1 LDRTWRLEIAQAL
14 NPTKEHTMNATRL
27 LLTGSL
33 ALLGACSDSS
43 TQAVK
48 SVAVVAPTVDT
59 TPKVHAPKV
68 ALIMKSLT
76 NPFFIEMEK
85 GARRAERE
93 AGIELQVIATSQETA
108 IEQQI
113 QLIEDQIKR
122 KVDAIIITPNDP
134 QRLVPAL
141 KRAQDAGIKVVNIDD
156 RLNPE
161 TVAAS
166 GMNPVPFI
174 SVDGEDAAYR
184 AAQFAAAPLDQPSEV
199 AILEGVRSTENS
211 VKRLRGAE
219 RAFKQHGKLKIVA
232 SETARWKIDE
242 GYEVAR
248 RMFVAHPKIRVVVC
262 ANDLMAIGVMKYL
275 AESGKTGVRVAGF
288 DALDEAKAAIR
299 AGNMVVTV
307 DQQSAQQGYQGVM
320 TALKLMHGETVESVV
335 RVEARLLTG
344 DDLK

>member
-1 LDRTWRLEIAQAL
+1 
-14 NPTKEHTMNATRL
+14 MNATRL
-27 LLTGSL
+27 LLAGSL

-48 SVAVVAPTVDT
+48 SVATVAPAAAT
-59 TPKVHAPKV
+59 TPKAHAPKV
-68 ALIMKSLT
+68 ALIMKSMT

-93 AGIELQVIATSQETA
+93 AGIELQVVATSQETA

-113 QLIEDQIKR
+113 QLVEDQIKR

-134 QRLVPAL
+134 QRIVPAL

-166 GMNPVPFI
+166 GMKPVPFI

-184 AAQFAAAPLDQPSEV
+184 AAKFAAASLDQPTEV

-211 VKRLRGAE
+211 AQRLRGAE
-219 RAFKQHGKLKIVA
+219 RAFKENSKLKIVA
-232 SETARWKIDE
+232 SDTARWKIDE
-242 GYEVAR
+242 GYEVAK
-248 RMFVAHPKIRVVVC
+248 RMFAAHPKIRVVSC

-275 AESGKTGVRVAGF
+275 SESGKTGVRIAGF
-288 DALDEAKAAIR
+288 DGLDEAKAAIR
-299 AGNMVVTV
+299 AGSMTVTV
-307 DQQSAQQGYQGVM
+307 DQQSGQQGYQGVM
-320 TALKLMHGETVESVV
+320 TALKLMRGEAVESVV

>member
-1 LDRTWRLEIAQAL
+1 
-14 NPTKEHTMNATRL
+14 MNATRL
-27 LLTGSL
+27 LLAGSL

-48 SVAVVAPTVDT
+48 SVATVAPAVAT
-59 TPKVHAPKV
+59 TPKAHAPKV
-68 ALIMKSLT
+68 ALIMKSMT

-93 AGIELQVIATSQETA
+93 AGIELQVVATSQETA

-113 QLIEDQIKR
+113 QLVEDQIKR

-134 QRLVPAL
+134 QRIVPAL

-166 GMNPVPFI
+166 GMKPVPFI

-184 AAQFAAAPLDQPSEV
+184 AAKFAAASLDQPTEV

-211 VKRLRGAE
+211 AQRLRGAE
-219 RAFKQHGKLKIVA
+219 RAFKENSKLKIVA
-232 SETARWKIDE
+232 SDTARWKIDE
-242 GYEVAR
+242 GYEVAK
-248 RMFVAHPKIRVVVC
+248 RMFAAHPKIRVVSC

-275 AESGKTGVRVAGF
+275 SESGKTGVRIAGF
-288 DALDEAKAAIR
+288 DGLDEAKAAIR
-299 AGNMVVTV
+299 AGSMTVTV
-307 DQQSAQQGYQGVM
+307 DQQSGQQGYQGVM
-320 TALKLMHGETVESVV
+320 TALKLMRGEAVESVV

>member
-1 LDRTWRLEIAQAL
+1 
-14 NPTKEHTMNATRL
+14 MNVTRL
-27 LLTGSL
+27 LLAGSL
-33 ALLGACSDSS
+33 ASLSACGDSS

-48 SVAVVAPTVDT
+48 SVAVVAPAADAV
-59 TPKVHAPKV
+59 PKVHAPKL
-68 ALIMKSLT
+68 ALIMKSMT

-93 AGIELQVIATSQETA
+93 AGFELQVTATSQETA
-108 IEQQI
+108 VEQQI
-113 QLIEDQIKR
+113 QLVEDQIKR
-122 KVDAIIITPNDP
+122 KVDAIVITPDDP

-141 KRAQDAGIKVVNIDD
+141 KRAQDAGIKVVNVDD

-166 GMNPVPFI
+166 GMKPVPFI

-184 AAQFAAAPLDQPSEV
+184 AARFAAEPITQPSEV
-199 AILEGVRSTENS
+199 AIFEGVRNTENS
-211 VKRLRGAE
+211 ARRLHGAE
-219 RAFKQHGKLKIVA
+219 RAFKENGKLKIVA
-232 SETARWKIDE
+232 TETARWKIDE
-242 GYEVAR
+242 AHDVAKR
-248 RMFVAHPKIRVVVC
+248 VFAAHPKIRVVAC

-288 DALDEAKAAIR
+288 DGLDEAKAAIR
-299 AGNMVVTV
+299 AGDMAVTV
-307 DQQSAQQGYQGVM
+307 DQQAALQGYQGVM
-320 TALKLMHGETVESVV
+320 TALKLMRGEAVESVV

>member
-1 LDRTWRLEIAQAL
+1 
-14 NPTKEHTMNATRL
+14 MNVARL
-27 LLTGSL
+27 LLAGSM

-48 SVAVVAPTVDT
+48 SVAVVAPMADT
-59 TPKVHAPKV
+59 APKAHAPKL

-76 NPFFIEMEK
+76 NPFFIEMET

-93 AGIELQVIATSQETA
+93 AGVELQVIATSQETA
-108 IEQQI
+108 VEQQI
-113 QLIEDQIKR
+113 QLVEDQIKR

-166 GMNPVPFI
+166 GMKPVPFI

-184 AAQFAAAPLDQPSEV
+184 AAKFAAAPIDQPSEV

-211 VKRLRGAE
+211 AKRLRGAE
-219 RAFKQHGKLKIVA
+219 RAFKENAKLKLVA

-242 GYEVAR
+242 GYEVAKH
-248 RMFVAHPKIRVVVC
+248 MFAAHPKIRVVSC

-299 AGNMVVTV
+299 AGNMAVTV

-320 TALKLMHGETVESVV
+320 TALKSMRGETVESIV